1 MTNLPPDYINQ
12 NLAVIQRKHH
22 SETALCSRHR
32 PHGLNAELQGCV
44 HTEKVN
50 AALTNEKEKGKNM
63 LSVRTPPSSTNIFIV
78 RNSYQLSVNF
88 SLRFQWTHLVF
99 TLQQDKTFTQP
110 SLLCC
115 ICSTSFSDRGH
126 NDFFFF
132 CCSLCPP
139 VHALN
144 TTVCVINSNIT
155 PPFMQPILDL
165 FSCFTSTECLTSA
178 EKRHLL
184 LLAERSLTAVTA
196 VSLPGSTQRGWIR
209 CWVYALY
216 AELLMNMNMC
226 SVSIQLVYPAGCEC
240 LLHWVHV

>member
-32 PHGLNAELQGCV
+32 PHGLNAELQGGV
-44 HTEKVN
+44 HIEKVN
-50 AALTNEKEKGKNM
+50 AALTKEKGKGKNM

-115 ICSTSFSDRGH
+115 IRQRT
-126 NDFFFF
+126 
-132 CCSLCPP
+132 
-139 VHALN
+139 
-144 TTVCVINSNIT
+144 
-155 PPFMQPILDL
+155 QW
-165 FSCFTSTECLTSA
+165 
-178 EKRHLL
+178 LL
-184 LLAERSLTAVTA
+184 LLLLFTLSSRSRFKHHSVCHKQQHNTSFHAANFRPLFM
-196 VSLPGSTQRGWIR
+196 
-209 CWVYALY
+209 LY
-216 AELLMNMNMC
+216 
-226 SVSIQLVYPAGCEC
+226 I
-240 LLHWVHV
+240 HWVLDICWKEASSAFSWTFTDSSHCCVSARINTKRLN

>member
-1 MTNLPPDYINQ
+1 MVHDKSAAWLHKSEPRCYSEKTSLRDSSLFPSPPTWSERRAAGMCSHWEGECCFDK
-12 NLAVIQRKHH
+12 RK
-22 SETALCSRHR
+22 R
-32 PHGLNAELQGCV
+32 
-44 HTEKVN
+44 
-50 AALTNEKEKGKNM
+50 EKGKICFQFALHHRQQIS
-63 LSVRTPPSSTNIFIV
+63 LSLGILIN
-78 RNSYQLSVNF
+78 YQLIPRRDFSGLISFSRSNKIKPSHSRRCSV
-88 SLRFQWTHLVF
+88 V
-99 TLQQDKTFTQP
+99 
-110 SLLCC
+110 
-115 ICSTSFSDRGH
+115 SDRGH

-240 LLHWVHV
+240 LLQWVHV

>member
-1 MTNLPPDYINQ
+1 ML
-12 NLAVIQRKHH
+12 K
-22 SETALCSRHR
+22 
-32 PHGLNAELQGCV
+32 
-44 HTEKVN
+44 
-50 AALTNEKEKGKNM
+50 EKEKRGKICFQFA
-63 LSVRTPPSSTNIFIV
+63 LHHRQQKSLLVRILLN
-78 RNSYQLSVNF
+78 NQLIP

-99 TLQQDKTFTQP
+99 TLRQYKTFTQP
-110 SLLCC
+110 SLLHC
-115 ICSTSFSDRGH
+115 ICSTSGSDRRH

-184 LLAERSLTAVTA
+184 LSAERSLTAVTA
-196 VSLPGSTQRGWIR
+196 VSLPGSTQRG
-209 CWVYALY
+209 
-216 AELLMNMNMC
+216 
-226 SVSIQLVYPAGCEC
+226 
-240 LLHWVHV
+240 